1 MDLNQIWKKSL
12 GDQTE
17 LYKYFKLKQL
27 PLEDEPKIS
36 WFGSYQKL
44 RFDRGF
50 LKEQKQNSY
59 PNFTQHPFM
68 LIGPANCYLYFYKQ
82 DW

>member
-1 MDLNQIWKKSL
+1 MDLTRIWNKSL

-27 PLEDEPKIS
+27 SMEDEPKIS
-36 WFGSYQKL
+36 WDGSYQKL

-50 LKEQKQNSY
+50 LKEQKQNMY

-68 LIGPANCYLYFYKQ
+68 LIGPATCYLYFYNQ